1 MPWNPEHYKQL
12 KKMGTM
18 TTLDIKNLT
27 TIEMVELISKL
38 EKEIAFRESIGD
50 EIKQREQLKAVRNY
64 PDGALAYSVTRNP

>member
-1 MPWNPEHYKQL
+1 MPWNPEHYKQIRRT
-12 KKMGTM
+12 GTM

-38 EKEIAFRESIGD
+38 EKEIAFRESVGE
-50 EIKQREQLKAVRNY
+50 EIKQREKLKEIRNY